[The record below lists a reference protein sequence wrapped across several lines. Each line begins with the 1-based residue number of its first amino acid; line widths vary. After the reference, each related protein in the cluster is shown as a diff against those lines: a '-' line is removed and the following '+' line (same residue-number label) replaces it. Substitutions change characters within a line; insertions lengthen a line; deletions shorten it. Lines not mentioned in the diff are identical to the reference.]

1 MPSSSAAVRSLAL
14 VLLGLGASPAFAQGS
29 NVTAFN
35 PYSGIGLP
43 GGPTPSYGPQAAY
56 PIVDTV
62 GPSGGPAFNPW
73 QSAGVPPSPA
83 TMGGAFNPAL
93 PGMAAPPV
101 AGTTYAPGSNLP
113 APPRGALESRIVAIP
128 ERGDVRIPRDLLGA
142 APAAAPPPPPAASP
156 APPPPPPPVA
166 SRAETMAPAPA
177 RPPMPAP
184 ATRSVPPAVAAAPAP
199 PPAPSAA
206 APAPAGRAIPITTPS
221 PDQSAMAKGATA
233 AAIPF
238 ASQSADLSDGA
249 KAELD
254 RIAKN
259 IADKG
264 LRQVEL
270 RAFASGA
277 EPDSRKIALAR
288 ALVVRSY
295 LIDKG
300 VKSRI
305 EVGAFAG
312 DGERVDIVVPGT

>member
-14 VLLGLGASPAFAQGS
+14 ALLGLGASQAFAQGA

-43 GGPTPSYGPQAAY
+43 DGPTPSYGPQAAY

-73 QSAGVPPSPA
+73 QSAGVPPSPG
-83 TMGGAFNPAL
+83 TMGGAFNPAQ
-93 PGMAAPPV
+93 PAMAAPP
-101 AGTTYAPGSNLP
+101 APGTTDAPGSHLP

-128 ERGDVRIPRDLLGA
+128 ERGDVRIPRDLLGV
-142 APAAAPPPPPAASP
+142 APTPPAASP
-156 APPPPPPPVA
+156 PAPVPAPPPVA
-166 SRAETMAPAPA
+166 SRAETMPPAAAPTPTPTA
-177 RPPMPAP
+177 RPA
-184 ATRSVPPAVAAAPAP
+184 PPAVAAAPAP
-199 PPAPSAA
+199 
-206 APAPAGRAIPITTPS
+206 APAPAAAATPAPTGRGIPITTPS
-221 PDQSAMAKGATA
+221 PDQSATAKGATVA
-233 AAIPF
+233 TIPF
-238 ASQSADLSDGA
+238 AGQSADLSDDA
-249 KAELD
+249 KSELD

-259 IADKG
+259 IGDKG